1 MDDNVID
8 TLRIEIEGD
17 STNAVQG
24 LEQLI
29 STLERLRSTT
39 QNIQPPNFDTTT
51 VNEALSGFTQI
62 QQSVQQATAATE
74 NFNQA
79 TQNVNVDQFVRSQ
92 SQVDLLTMK
101 LNDAKARLQE
111 LLNSG
116 NTDSAAV
123 ANLTM
128 QIQSL
133 QDKITAAT
141 SKTSIFKSVLSGV
154 KKVAVGASSALLKM
168 AKAPFSALGKAVDGA
183 KEKFGGFL
191 TMFKKRLMYRLINSV
206 ISAVTNAVKEG
217 VKNVYQYSKAFGGT
231 FSQSMDRAATSMLY
245 FKNSIGAMVA
255 PLINLLVPA
264 LEWVINKVVSFINV
278 LNQLFAKLSG
288 ASTWTKALMYP
299 KEYAEA
305 TNDATAANKKFK
317 ASILGIDE
325 LNVMQDNSPSAS
337 GGGNAGDD
345 YSQMFEEVAL
355 NGESLF
361 GDFFKPFKDA
371 WENEGMATINAI
383 KRMFGSFKGLFQSIG
398 KSFKEVWQ
406 NGTGQHTVETLLR
419 ITQNIANFW
428 ANIADNIKKAWDE
441 NGTGTRIVQAAWD
454 ILNSILDTIDRISA
468 ATAEWAANLNFS
480 PLLEAVANFLEK
492 LKPLIDIIGQAIE
505 WIWVNIILPIGTW
518 LIESAL
524 PDVINAL
531 GGLID
536 FLVGVFTGDWELAWQ
551 GICDFVSNIWKLIWE
566 DTLYPIVMWVYE
578 NVLVP
583 IGNFFAEVWTGIKE
597 TVVGVWDSICEV
609 WGTVCDWFNT
619 NIIQPISE
627 FFTGLWEGI
636 SSAASTCWNAIV
648 EFFSPAVEWFGELF
662 GSIWQTISDIFYN
675 IGVIASGC
683 WEIIKRVWAIVS
695 EWFNVH
701 VVQPVS
707 NFFSNLWNG
716 IKNAA
721 VTAWNAI
728 KSFLAPIVN
737 WFNANIIQ
745 PLSNFFSNL
754 WNGFKE
760 KARAAWEGVK
770 QVFSKV
776 AEFFG
781 NIFRNAWA
789 GIVKVFS
796 IAGEIFTDIKDGVV
810 TAFKWVVNGIIN
822 GINKVVAVPFNA
834 INGVLRWLRDITIVG
849 IQPFSGIKEINVPQ
863 IPNLAEGG
871 MLNAGTMFVAGEAGA
886 EVVAQIGRHTG
897 VMNTDEMRE
906 SVAQGVVD
914 ANAEQN
920 ALLREEISILRRL
933 LDKDWDVTTYL
944 STGNLIDGLARK
956 NRRDGKTV
964 VPVGT

>member
-8 TLRIEIEGD
+8 TLRIEIQGD

-29 STLERLRSTT
+29 STLERLRSAT
-39 QNIQPPNFDTTT
+39 QNIQPPNFDTSAV
-51 VNEALSGFTQI
+51 VNETLSGYTQI
-62 QQSVQQATAATE
+62 QETIQEATAATQ

-79 TQNVNVDQFVRSQ
+79 AQNVNVDQFVRSQ

-168 AKAPFSALGKAVDGA
+168 AKAPFSALGKAVDYA

-231 FSQSMDRAATSMLY
+231 FSQSMDRAATSLLY

-255 PLINLLVPA
+255 PLINMLVPA

-337 GGGNAGDD
+337 GGGGNADD

-361 GDFFKPFKDA
+361 GDFFKPFKEA
-371 WENEGMATINAI
+371 WAKQGVPTINSI
-383 KRMFGSFKGLFQSIG
+383 KRMFSSFKGLFGSIG
-398 KSFKEVWQ
+398 KSFNEVWQ
-406 NGTGQHTVETLLR
+406 NGTGEHTCETLLS
-419 ITQNIANFW
+419 ITG
-428 ANIADNIKKAWDE
+428 NIADGWANVADNVKKAWDE
-441 NGTGTRIVQAAWD
+441 GDTGTRIVQGGWD
-454 ILNSILDTIDRISA
+454 ILNSILDTIDRISEK
-468 ATAEWAANLNFS
+468 TAEWAANLDFG
-480 PLLEAVANFLEK
+480 PLLQSIADFLEK
-492 LKPLIDIIGQAIE
+492 VKPLIDIIGQVLE
-505 WIWVNIILPIGTW
+505 WIWVNIILPVGQW
-518 LIESAL
+518 LLEKII
-524 PDVINAL
+524 PDVITGL
-531 GGLID
+531 GGICD
-536 FLVGVFTGDWELAWQ
+536 FLVGVFTGDWELAWE
-551 GICDFVSNIWKLIWE
+551 GIKTLFISIWDSIWT
-566 DTLYPIVMWVYE
+566 DTVYPIVMWIYE

-583 IGNFFAEVWTGIKE
+583 IGDFFAEVWEGIKE
-597 TVVGVWDSICEV
+597 TVIGVWGSICEV
-609 WGTVCDWFNT
+609 WDTVSTWFDENVIQPVCNFFKGLWESVSGFFSDLWSDIKGIWNSVSTWFDENVIQPVVGFFKGLWESVSGFFTSLWDDIKGIWNT
-619 NIIQPISE
+619 VSTWFDENVIQPISGFFE
-627 FFTGLWEGI
+627 GLWGSVSGFFTSLWDDIKGVWETVATWFDEHVIQPISGFFEGLWDGI
-636 SSAASTCWNAIV
+636 K
-648 EFFSPAVEWFGELF
+648 
-662 GSIWQTISDIFYN
+662 
-675 IGVIASGC
+675 GVINSILGGIESFVNFFVDAIN
-683 WEIIKRVWAIVS
+683 WIIKGLNKISFDIPDWVPLLGGNRFG
-695 EWFNVH
+695 FNLKEVA
-701 VVQPVS
+701 
-707 NFFSNLWNG
+707 
-716 IKNAA
+716 K
-721 VTAWNAI
+721 VT
-728 KSFLAPIVN
+728 
-737 WFNANIIQ
+737 
-745 PLSNFFSNL
+745 
-754 WNGFKE
+754 
-760 KARAAWEGVK
+760 
-770 QVFSKV
+770 
-776 AEFFG
+776 
-781 NIFRNAWA
+781 
-789 GIVKVFS
+789 
-796 IAGEIFTDIKDGVV
+796 
-810 TAFKWVVNGIIN
+810 
-822 GINKVVAVPFNA
+822 
-834 INGVLRWLRDITIVG
+834 
-849 IQPFSGIKEINVPQ
+849 
-863 IPNLAEGG
+863 IPRLAEGG
-871 MLNAGTMFVAGEAGA
+871 TVATGTMFVAGEAGA

-914 ANAEQN
+914 ANMEQN
-920 ALLREEISILRRL
+920 ALLREQNGLLRRL
-933 LDKDWDVTTYL
+933 LDKDWDVTTYV
-944 STGNLIDGLARK
+944 STGNIIDGLTRK
-956 NRRDGKTV
+956 NRRDGKTA
-964 VPVGT
+964 VPVGV

>member
-39 QNIQPPNFDTTT
+39 QNIQPPNFNPAG
-51 VNEALSGFTQI
+51 VNEALSGFTQVRETV
-62 QQSVQQATAATE
+62 SEATAATE
-74 NFNQA
+74 DFNQRA
-79 TQNVNVDQFVRSQ
+79 QSVDTSGFVRSQ
-92 SQVDLLTMK
+92 SEVDLLKMK
-101 LNDAKARLQE
+101 LTDATTKLHE
-111 LLNSG
+111 LLVSG
-116 NTDSAAV
+116 DTKSAAV
-123 ANLTM
+123 ANLIQ
-128 QIQSL
+128 QIKVL
-133 QDKITAAT
+133 ERKIYKAT
-141 SKTSIFKSVLSGV
+141 GRGKELMKVFSDIGLIGSSV
-154 KKVAVGASSALLKM
+154 
-168 AKAPFSALGKAVDGA
+168 
-183 KEKFGGFL
+183 FGGIASRIRNLF
-191 TMFKKRLMYRLINSV
+191 TMFGKRVLYRALNGI
-206 ISAVTNAVKEG
+206 ISAITSSLKEG
-217 VKNVYQYSKAFGGT
+217 IDAAYQYSKSIDGRLAK
-231 FSQSMDRAATSMLY
+231 SLDSIATSFQYL
-245 FKNSIGAMVA
+245 KASLGAMAA
-255 PLINLLVPA
+255 PIINILAPVIEQLVDKFVNLLNI
-264 LEWVINKVVSFINV
+264 INQV
-278 LNQLFAKLSG
+278 FARLSG
-288 ASTWTKALMYP
+288 ATTWTKAT
-299 KEYAEA
+299 KVAVSYAESVD
-305 TNDATAANKKFK
+305 NVTAANKRLKK
-317 ASILGIDE
+317 SILGIDE
-325 LNVMQDNSPSAS
+325 INPLHDNSSSS
-337 GGGNAGDD
+337 GNNNSNNNSIPGYA
-345 YSQMFEEVAL
+345 FEEVPLDTAYVDGIIKKLKDILWYVGAIGLGIAAWNFGKALAQLMGLSGLSALELAAGLTLVVAGLTIMVKGMVDIIANGINWQNFFETLGGGAAAVLGGTLIGAAFGNAALGAAISAIVVGIPMYIVGIWGAIKEGLNWL
-355 NGESLF
+355 NGVLIAA
-361 GDFFKPFKDA
+361 GA
-371 WENEGMATINAI
+371 TLAGAGIGAIIGMLGGPIGAGIGALI
-383 KRMFGSFKGLFQSIG
+383 GLAVGALTDLVILI
-398 KSFKEVWQ
+398 VQ
-406 NGTGQHTVETLLR
+406 N
-419 ITQNIANFW
+419 
-428 ANIADNIKKAWDE
+428 WDE
-441 NGTGTRIVQAAWD
+441 VVAWCSQALTD
-454 ILNSILDTIDRISA
+454 
-468 ATAEWAANLNFS
+468 
-480 PLLEAVANFLEK
+480 
-492 LKPLIDIIGQAIE
+492 IGQFFVGIWE
-505 WIWVNIILPIGTW
+505 WICNVWSV
-518 LIESAL
+518 
-524 PDVINAL
+524 
-531 GGLID
+531 
-536 FLVGVFTGDWELAWQ
+536 
-551 GICDFVSNIWKLIWE
+551 VSEWF
-566 DTLYPIVMWVYE
+566 DT
-578 NVLVP
+578 NV
-583 IGNFFAEVWTGIKE
+583 
-597 TVVGVWDSICEV
+597 
-609 WGTVCDWFNT
+609 
-619 NIIQPISE
+619 IQPLVS
-627 FFTGLWEGI
+627 FFTSCWEWI
-636 SSAASTCWNAIV
+636 SSAASACWNAIV
-648 EFFSPAVEWFGELF
+648 EFFSPAVEWFSELF
-662 GSIWQTISDIFYN
+662 GGIWQTISDIFYN

-683 WEIIKRVWAIVS
+683 WEIIKRVWSIVS
-695 EWFNVH
+695 EWFNTNII
-701 VVQPVS
+701 QPVG

-745 PLSNFFSNL
+745 PLTNFFSNL

-920 ALLREEISILRRL
+920 ALLREEISILRKL
-933 LDKDWDVTTYL
+933 LDKDWDVTTYV

>member
-8 TLRIEIEGD
+8 TLRIEIQGD

-29 STLERLRSTT
+29 STLERLRSAT
-39 QNIQPPNFDTTT
+39 QNIQPPNFDTSAV
-51 VNEALSGFTQI
+51 VNETLSGYTQI
-62 QQSVQQATAATE
+62 QETIQEATAATQS
-74 NFNQA
+74 FNQA
-79 TQNVNVDQFVRSQ
+79 TQNINVDQFVKTH

-133 QDKITAAT
+133 QDKIAAAT
-141 SKTSIFKSVLSGV
+141 SKTSIFKTVLSGA
-154 KKVAVGASSALLKM
+154 KKAALGFGSTLGKI
-168 AKAPFSALGKAVDGA
+168 AKAPFSAFGKAISGV
-183 KEKFGGFL
+183 KEKFSGL
-191 TMFKKRLMYRLINSV
+191 MTMFKKRLMYRLINAV
-206 ISAVTNAVKEG
+206 ISAITNAVKEG
-217 VKNVYQYSKAFGGT
+217 VNNVYQYSKAFGGT

-305 TNDATAANKKFK
+305 TNNATAANKKFK

-325 LNVMQDNSPSAS
+325 LNVMQDNSPSAG
-337 GGGNAGDD
+337 GGGNNADD

-355 NGESLF
+355 SGESLF

-398 KSFKEVWQ
+398 RSFNEVWQ
-406 NGTGQHTVETLLR
+406 NGTGQHTVEVILR

-428 ANIADNIKKAWDE
+428 ANIADSIKRAWDE
-441 NGTGTRIVQAAWD
+441 NGTGTRIIQAAWD

-468 ATAEWAANLNFS
+468 ATAEWAANLDFG
-480 PLLEAVANFLEK
+480 PLLESIASLLEK
-492 LKPLIDIIGQAIE
+492 AKPLIDLIGQAIE
-505 WIWVNIILPIGTW
+505 WIWTNIVLPIGTW
-518 LIESAL
+518 LIEGIL
-524 PDVINAL
+524 PDVITGL
-531 GGLID
+531 GGICD
-536 FLVGVFTGDWELAWQ
+536 FLVGVFTGDWEKAWN
-551 GICDFVSNIWKLIWE
+551 GIKTLVVSIWDSIWT
-566 DTLYPIVMWVYE
+566 DTLQPIVMWIYDQII
-578 NVLVP
+578 VP
-583 IGNFFAEVWTGIKE
+583 IG
-597 TVVGVWDSICEV
+597 D
-609 WGTVCDWFNT
+609 
-619 NIIQPISE
+619 

-636 SSAASTCWNAIV
+636 SSAASACWNAIV
-648 EFFSPAVEWFGELF
+648 EFFSPAVEWFSELF
-662 GSIWQTISDIFYN
+662 GGIWQTISDIFYN

-683 WEIIKRVWAIVS
+683 WEIIKRVWSIVS
-695 EWFNVH
+695 EWFNTNII
-701 VVQPVS
+701 QPVG

-737 WFNANIIQ
+737 WFNSNIIQ
-745 PLSNFFSNL
+745 PLTNFFSNL

-770 QVFSKV
+770 QVFSTV

-781 NIFRNAWA
+781 NIFRKAWE

-796 IAGEIFTDIKDGVV
+796 IAGEIFVDIKDGVV
-810 TAFKWVVNGIIN
+810 SAFKWVVNGIIG

-834 INGVLRWLRDITIVG
+834 INDVLRWLRDITIVG

-863 IPNLAEGG
+863 IPTLAQGG
-871 MLNAGTMFVAGEAGA
+871 IVSAGTMFIAGEAGA
-886 EVVAQIGRHTG
+886 EVVAQVGNRTG
-897 VMNTDEMRE
+897 VMNTDQMRE

-933 LDKDWDVTTYL
+933 LDKDWDVTTYV
-944 STGNLIDGLARK
+944 STGNLIDGLSRK

>member
-39 QNIQPPNFDTTT
+39 QNIQPPNFDTST
-51 VNEALSGFTQI
+51 VNEALSGYTQV
-62 QQSVQQATAATE
+62 QQCVQQATAATE

-79 TQNVNVDQFVRSQ
+79 TQNVNVDAFVKSQ

-133 QDKITAAT
+133 QDKIAAAT
-141 SKTSIFKSVLSGV
+141 SKTSIFKSI
-154 KKVAVGASSALLKM
+154 
-168 AKAPFSALGKAVDGA
+168 LGAVDGA

-255 PLINLLVPA
+255 PLINMLVPA
-264 LEWVINKVVSFINV
+264 FEWVINKVVSFINV

-305 TNDATAANKKFK
+305 TDNATAANKKFK

-325 LNVMQDNSPSAS
+325 LNVMQDNSASAGS
-337 GGGNAGDD
+337 GGNNGDD

-355 NGESLF
+355 SGESLF

-398 KSFKEVWQ
+398 KSFNEVWQ
-406 NGTGQHTVETLLR
+406 NGTGQHTVEVILR

-428 ANIADNIKKAWDE
+428 ANIADSIKRAWDE
-441 NGTGTRIVQAAWD
+441 NGTGTRIIQAAWD

-609 WGTVCDWFNT
+609 WGTVCDWFDT
-619 NIIQPISE
+619 NIIQPIGE

-648 EFFSPAVEWFGELF
+648 EFFSPAVEWFSELF
-662 GSIWQTISDIFYN
+662 GSIWRTISDIFYN